1 VSTKPVKA
9 RELYT
14 SRIFILLVG
23 ILAIFV
29 LGERLYSLRYVPGM
43 TSINLTLLKAVMP
56 VAQGR
61 ATVADL
67 GRLPQI
73 DLPVTGFQARAMA
86 KLAAFAGQTSVAE
99 KWFIQG
105 INDDRRSADLTQFE
119 QCRFYW
125 TLGRQDHSMEACR
138 GTVAS
143 AKFWLNQ
150 GIDAGTH
157 RDIDN
162 ALANFY
168 MAAYTDPNMTEAWR
182 HLGFSLFDRGHYDQA
197 VLALER
203 VLAIEPHPPPAVYE
217 VLGSAYLKLGNSTMA
232 RDVLTQG
239 LFLYAD
245 QRTYYIGMAES
256 YRLEGNFETA
266 DSWYARLL
274 QRWPVDAH
282 TWGKRGELALANGRQ
297 ADAISYFREATHY
310 QPEGFGY
317 WLHLALATDAI
328 GDVQQATEAYHA
340 ALALRP
346 DDNQV
351 WLQAGHY
358 LMETNQFDDARIVFE
373 HVLALQ
379 PSNHEA
385 ATQLAALEDLFDRP

>member
-9 RELYT
+9 RELYA
-14 SRIFILLVG
+14 SRIIILLVG

-29 LGERLYSLRYVPGM
+29 LGERLYSLRFVPEM
-43 TSINLTLLKAVMP
+43 TSINLALLKAVMP

-61 ATVADL
+61 AAAADL

-73 DLPVTGFQARAMA
+73 DRPVTGFQARAMA
-86 KLAAFAGQTSVAE
+86 KLSAFAGQTSVAE
-99 KWFIQG
+99 NWFIQG
-105 INDDRRSADLTQFE
+105 LNNDHRSADLTQFE

-125 TLGRQDHSMEACR
+125 TLGRQDLSMELCR
-138 GTVAS
+138 GTAVS
-143 AKFWLNQ
+143 AKFWLKQ

-157 RDIDN
+157 RDVDN

-182 HLGFSLFDRGHYDQA
+182 HLGFSLFDRGYYDQA

-203 VLAIEPHPPPAVYE
+203 LLAIEPNPTPAVYD
-217 VLGSAYLKLGNSTMA
+217 VLASAYLKLGNSTMA

-245 QRTYYIGMAES
+245 QRTYYLSMAES
-256 YRLEGNFETA
+256 YRLDGNLETA

-282 TWGKRGELALANGRQ
+282 TWARRGELALATGRQ

-310 QPEGFGY
+310 QPEGFSY
-317 WLHLALATDAI
+317 WLHLALATGAI
-328 GDVQQATEAYHA
+328 GDVRQATEAYHA

-346 DDNQV
+346 YDNQV

-358 LMETNQFDDARIVFE
+358 LMETNQFDDARVVFE
-373 HVLALQ
+373 HVLVLQ
-379 PSNHEA
+379 PSNEEA
-385 ATQLAALEDLFDRP
+385 ATQLTALEDLFDRP

>member
-1 VSTKPVKA
+1 
-9 RELYT
+9 
-14 SRIFILLVG
+14 
-23 ILAIFV
+23 
-29 LGERLYSLRYVPGM
+29 
-43 TSINLTLLKAVMP
+43 
-56 VAQGR
+56 
-61 ATVADL
+61 
-67 GRLPQI
+67 
-73 DLPVTGFQARAMA
+73 
-86 KLAAFAGQTSVAE
+86 
-99 KWFIQG
+99 
-105 INDDRRSADLTQFE
+105 
-119 QCRFYW
+119 
-125 TLGRQDHSMEACR
+125 
-138 GTVAS
+138 
-143 AKFWLNQ
+143 
-150 GIDAGTH
+150 
-157 RDIDN
+157 
-162 ALANFY
+162 
-168 MAAYTDPNMTEAWR
+168 
-182 HLGFSLFDRGHYDQA
+182 
-197 VLALER
+197 
-203 VLAIEPHPPPAVYE
+203 
-217 VLGSAYLKLGNSTMA
+217 
-232 RDVLTQG
+232 LTQG